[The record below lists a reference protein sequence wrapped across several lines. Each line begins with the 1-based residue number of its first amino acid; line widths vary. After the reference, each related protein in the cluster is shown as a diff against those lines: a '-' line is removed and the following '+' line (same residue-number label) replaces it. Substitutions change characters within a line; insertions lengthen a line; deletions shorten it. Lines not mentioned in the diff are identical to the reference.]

1 MKAFSQ
7 LCEAIACDASENRQ
21 STYLKVLLEQ
31 SNARNAAYALA
42 LVTGS
47 FKVRP
52 AVTPALIK
60 QLVDLT
66 LDAALFDLSV
76 DFTGDKTEAVAL
88 MWPHAKSEACAP
100 DLADLV
106 EDWQSMAK
114 ADRLSYLQK
123 AMDTMPATLRP
134 LALKVLRGARF
145 QLLSAPLVWKTLAE
159 VFNQPQELIAQVWQE
174 RGMPPEDLMN
184 WLMEGGSCPVKARV
198 IAVGSDASW
207 QVLTPDEILSHKE
220 KRIWYRPVPVGLYCR
235 LLKGAFSDA
244 GHCTDEFQD
253 LDGSR
258 LLVMDQPEFTAH
270 LSEGAYH
277 GVLKARRGSA
287 ACSGAHIR
295 QLLERT
301 KPPEVSWGFVPLWS
315 TRAPEEKALR
325 ALGYSQEVLQRSIL
339 PSNWHDSGLQ
349 AVALHA
355 PCHPDQQKYEQA
367 IWVGRPPYEV
377 TAQVMHAQ
385 FSTGLKTPGPVE
397 LSFGMPATQQVD
409 SPLVPIGK
417 ARLDGDRS
425 AFEAVSLAF
434 SAHTQARFGPLRELR
449 QLPETRLVFR
459 LAFAEVLPAPRRKSG
474 FQLTELRILQFEPD
488 GMPASLDDLRQD
500 VCAP

>member
-21 STYLKVLLEQ
+21 SAYLKVFLEQ

-52 AVTPALIK
+52 ALTPALIN
-60 QLVDLT
+60 QLADCT
-66 LDAALFDLSV
+66 LDTALFDLSV
-76 DFTGDKTEAVAL
+76 EFTGDKTEAVAL

-106 EDWQSMAK
+106 EDWQSTAK

-123 AMDTMPATLRP
+123 TMDTMPAKLRP
-134 LALKVLRGARF
+134 LALKVLRSARL
-145 QLLSAPLVWKTLAE
+145 QLLSAPSVWKTLAE

-174 RGMPPEDLMN
+174 SGMPPEDLMN
-184 WLMEGGSCPVKARV
+184 WLMEGGSCPLKGHVF
-198 IAVGSDASW
+198 AVGPDAPW
-207 QVLTPDEILSHKE
+207 QVLTPDEILTHKE
-220 KRIWYRPVPVGLYCR
+220 KRIWYRPVPVGFYCR
-235 LLKGAFSDA
+235 LLKGAFSNER
-244 GHCTDEFQD
+244 HCTDEFQD
-253 LDGSR
+253 LDGTR
-258 LLVMDQPEFTAH
+258 LLVMERPEFTAH

-277 GVLKARRGSA
+277 GVLTARQGSVT
-287 ACSGAHIR
+287 CSGAHIR
-295 QLLERT
+295 QLLDRK
-301 KPPEVSWGFVPLWS
+301 KPPDVSWGFVPLWS
-315 TRAPEEKALR
+315 TRAPEEEVLK
-325 ALGYSQEVLQRSIL
+325 ALGYSREVLHRSIL
-339 PSNWHDSGLQ
+339 PSNWHNSGLQ

-355 PCHPDQQKYEQA
+355 PCHPDQQEYEQA
-367 IWVGRPPYEV
+367 IWVSRPPYEV
-377 TAQVMHAQ
+377 MAQVMHAR
-385 FSTGLKTPGPVE
+385 FSAGLKTPGPVE
-397 LSFGMPATQQVD
+397 LSFGMPATQQMD

-417 ARLDGDRS
+417 ARLDGDSS

-434 SAHTQARFGPLRELR
+434 STHTLARFGPLRELR

-474 FQLTELRILQFEPD
+474 FQLTELRILKFEPD
-488 GMPASLDDLRQD
+488 GMPASLDDLKQD

>member
-60 QLVDLT
+60 QLADLT
-66 LDAALFDLSV
+66 FDAALFDLSV

-123 AMDTMPATLRP
+123 AMDIMPATLRP

-277 GVLKARRGSA
+277 GVLTARRGSA